1 MLNRELIGPSLFL
14 VLFTLYALVAWQ
26 IPLMP
31 FEEYE
36 SVSSATLPK
45 VYAVFGIVVCVL
57 SIGANLLKQAPAEKA
72 ELLSKGNLLRT
83 FALLVLMVAY
93 SAMLE
98 PFGFLI
104 ATSAFLITGFFI
116 MGERRKAVLLFASV
130 PVAVVFWFLMT
141 QVLGIYLVPGNLW
154 S

>member
-1 MLNRELIGPSLFL
+1 
-14 VLFTLYALVAWQ
+14 
-26 IPLMP
+26 
-31 FEEYE
+31 
-36 SVSSATLPK
+36 
-45 VYAVFGIVVCVL
+45 
-57 SIGANLLKQAPAEKA
+57 
-72 ELLSKGNLLRT
+72 
-83 FALLVLMVAY
+83 MVAY